1 MKQFFKQYI
10 PYYKNYIGKFTL
22 VIIGI
27 ILVSVGTAG
36 TAYIMKPLLDDIFVN
51 KNEEMLAIIPIIIIG
66 LYTAKGI
73 GRYMQAYYISYIG
86 QDIIRKV
93 RDKFLNHILNL
104 DLIFFHESHS
114 GELISRITN
123 DINRIQNA
131 VSTQISKIIQEII
144 TIFALVGVTI
154 YQSAELAFYGL
165 IVMPLTLYPLS
176 LMAKKV
182 KKLSFK
188 SQEKNSDIT
197 AHLSETFNNIEI
209 IKANSTEYLELD
221 DFEKHNQEFFKINL
235 KAVKINEL
243 VSPFM
248 EILGAIALA
257 VVVTVGGRS
266 VINGEMSVGT
276 FFSFLTALMMLYTPI
291 KSLSSLFNKLQDAI
305 AANERINTIFAL
317 QAKIKSGQESFE
329 NHCDTIKFID
339 VSLKF
344 TKETSNDSFED
355 KYALQ
360 NINLEAS
367 KGETIALVGDSGGGK
382 SSLINTL
389 IRFYDVNNGD
399 ILLNGTSIKD
409 FSLKSLRDSI
419 SIVTQR
425 VYIFNDTIGQNVAY
439 GQPYDETKVKNAL
452 QQAHALDFIDDLSH
466 GIDTV
471 LDESGTN
478 LSGGQRQRIAIARA
492 LYKNPQILIL
502 DEATSALDNE
512 SESIITEVLDEVSKD
527 KITFVIAHR
536 LSTIKNANKIAVFKN
551 GKIICQGCEKELLD
565 NCNEYKRLHTL
576 ANI

>member
-1 MKQFFKQYI
+1 LKQFFKQYI
-10 PYYKNYIGKFTL
+10 PYYKNYIGKFIL
-22 VIIGI
+22 VFIGI
-27 ILVSVGTAG
+27 IFVSAG
-36 TAYIMKPLLDDIFVN
+36 TSGSAYIMKPLLDDIFVN
-51 KNEEMLAIIPIIIIG
+51 KDEAMLTLIPLLIVG
-66 LYTAKGI
+66 LYAAKGI

-93 RDKFLNHILNL
+93 RDKFLGHILNL
-104 DLIFFHESHS
+104 DLIFFHDNHS

-131 VSTQISKIIQEII
+131 VSNQISRIIQEVI
-144 TIFALVGVTI
+144 TISALVGVTI

-165 IVMPLTLYPLS
+165 VVMPLALYPLS

-182 KKLSFK
+182 KKLSFL

-197 AHLSETFNNIEI
+197 AQLSETFNNIEI
-209 IKANSTEYLELD
+209 IKANSTEYLELEN
-221 DFEKHNQEFFKINL
+221 FSKQNHEFFKVNL

-257 VVVTVGGRS
+257 VVVTIGGKS
-266 VINGEMSVGT
+266 VINGTMTVGT

-291 KSLSSLFNKLQDAI
+291 KSLSSLFNQLQDAI
-305 AANERINTIFAL
+305 AANERINNIFSL
-317 QAKIKSGQESFE
+317 QAKIKSGTKDFNTDCNS
-329 NHCDTIKFID
+329 IKFQD

-344 TKETSNDSFED
+344 SE
-355 KYALQ
+355 KYALK
-360 NINLEAS
+360 NINLEIK

-389 IRFYDVNNGD
+389 IRFYNTNDGN
-399 ILLNGTSIKD
+399 ILLNNIDIKD
-409 FSLKSLRDSI
+409 FSLESLRDNI

-425 VYIFNDTIGQNVAY
+425 VYIFNDTIGQNIAY
-439 GQPYDETKVKNAL
+439 GQEYNETRIKQAL
-452 QQAHALDFIDDLSH
+452 KQACALDFVNSMDNN
-466 GIDTV
+466 IDTI
-471 LDESGTN
+471 LDEAGTN

-512 SESIITEVLDEVSKD
+512 SESIITEVLEQVSKD

-536 LSTIKNANKIAVFKN
+536 LSTIKNATKIAVFKD
-551 GKIICQGCEKELLD
+551 GQIICQGNQKELLK
-565 NCNEYKRLHTL
+565 NCGEYQRLYDL